1 MPTIICPSCKQSYDV
16 EPEVIGKKVQC
27 AICNESFIA
36 HRNRSKQQNSFI
48 PKNEQHL
55 ADSQQ
60 FCFTQTPHI
69 NQQNSPYY
77 VNNEP
82 RFNHPDNIPPSQEQ
96 IPFDYRLPQN
106 LSCPQQQVVYV
117 QSPSKAK
124 SRSVYVMLGLFFGT
138 LGVHDFYAGD
148 IGRGVT
154 HFVLA
159 LLGASCFVAASSYF
173 IDLLNNHLIY
183 YDISAFILIGK
194 IIGLVNLL
202 WALYDTIF
210 IKDDGKGTP
219 ME

>member
-1 MPTIICPSCKQSYDV
+1 MPKIICPSCKQSYDV
-16 EPEVIGKKVQC
+16 EPDVIGKKVQC

-48 PKNEQHL
+48 QKSEQHL
-55 ADSQQ
+55 DDSQQ
-60 FCFTQTPHI
+60 FSFTQTPHI
-69 NQQNSPYY
+69 TQQNSPYY

-82 RFNHPDNIPPSQEQ
+82 RFKHPDNIPPSQEQ
-96 IPFDYRLPQN
+96 IPFDYRIPQN
-106 LSCPQQQVVYV
+106 LSYPQQQVVYV
-117 QSPSKAK
+117 QTPSKAK

-159 LLGASCFVAASSYF
+159 LLVAGCFVAADSLFVELFKNKFVYF
-173 IDLLNNHLIY
+173 
-183 YDISAFILIGK
+183 DISAFILLGK
-194 IIGLVNLL
+194 IIGLVNLF
-202 WALYDTIF
+202 WALGEIIF
-210 IKDDGKGTP
+210 IKKDGKGIP